1 MSTVDVWLAN
11 HCPNLFP
18 DQYQI
23 ISPKT
28 SDYNCI
34 AWAAEEDD
42 RWWDPT
48 DPYGYWLDEVP
59 RELTLAAFIKLYQ
72 MLGYESCD
80 SAKLEPGWQRVAIY
94 TRNNGDPDDAQPTH
108 VARQLPNGRW
118 TSKIGELEDIEHE
131 LNGLRGFYYGKVT
144 QILKRPINT

>member
-11 HCPNLFP
+11 HCSNLSP

-34 AWAAEEDD
+34 PWAAEEDD

-59 RELTLAAFIKLYQ
+59 RELTLVERSGALKRGALLPKSRKLANISSVLRGSGVRYFLAA
-72 MLGYESCD
+72 E
-80 SAKLEPGWQRVAIY
+80 RVAGFRLSESRTSWAIY
-94 TRNNGDPDDAQPTH
+94 R
-108 VARQLPNGRW
+108 RL
-118 TSKIGELEDIEHE
+118 
-131 LNGLRGFYYGKVT
+131 
-144 QILKRPINT
+144 